1 MRGPLEQLFS
11 PEILAA
17 LDEYVSAKVREGL
30 KEALPRPEGEAE
42 YLSVKTASARFD
54 LPESTLRD
62 WIRLGKLRK
71 HKIMGCVRLKRS
83 EIVQALESK

>member
-1 MRGPLEQLFS
+1 MSRELEQIFS
-11 PEILAA
+11 RETLAA

-54 LPESTLRD
+54 IPQSTLRD
-62 WIRLGKLRK
+62 WIRIGTLRK
-71 HKIMGCVRLKRS
+71 YKIKGCVRLKLS
-83 EIVQALESK
+83 EIVRELESQ